1 MGTGFTLERSKHIP
15 GLNLTFE
22 EYAHTSG
29 AKHYHLANDYAENV
43 FMVAFRTVPHD
54 SSGVA
59 HILEHTA
66 LCGSEKFPVRDPFF
80 LMIRRSLNTFMNAF
94 TTSDYTAYPFASQNR
109 KDYFNLLEV
118 YLDAVF
124 FSRLDP
130 LDFSQEGHRVE
141 FQDPEDSDSPLV
153 YKGVVYNEMKGD
165 TSSPVSM
172 LYHGIQ
178 EVLYPTSTYHYNSGG
193 DPVSIPSLSYEELQA
208 FYQSHY
214 HPSNAIFMTFGDLD
228 AATLQQK
235 IASLALDR
243 LASSAAPPIAVVPE
257 VRYQQPVI
265 KEFTYPVDEDDTNGK
280 THIVLAWLLGKNTD
294 LKMLLRCH
302 LLSDVLLDTSAS
314 PLRQALEKTD
324 LATTAS
330 PMCGFEED
338 HMEMNFM
345 CGVEGSE
352 PEHADAIERLIMG
365 VLENVAEQGV
375 PEDRLEAVLHQLELS
390 QREIG
395 GDGWPYGLQLMFSCM
410 SAAVHRGDPIG
421 LLDLDIALQELR
433 QEIKDPEFIKQLVRE
448 LLLGNSHRV
457 RVVMKP
463 DRDLA
468 SRLIE
473 EEQATLEAR
482 RASFSEAERLS
493 VLALAKAL
501 DKRQSQ
507 EEDLSL
513 LPQVTRADIPPSKVF
528 PELAG
533 SVLKSKALEAKAANG
548 IRLTTATAGT
558 NGITYHQVVSP
569 LPALTTPLLGLLPI
583 YTQVVTEV
591 GSADRDYLATQQA
604 QHSMTGGI
612 SAFSSFRSDLDN
624 CEDGQGYLTL
634 SSRTLNPKAIEMARL
649 VKQTAN
655 EPRFDEVDRL
665 KELVQQLSIRRANS
679 VASNGHQ
686 YAMSA
691 AAASLRPLANIS
703 DFLSGI
709 PSIMRLKKLAR
720 DIDDGQVL
728 ENFAAS
734 MQQLHAQLRSNSP
747 ALLVISE
754 AEFLESYTEAVSA
767 LWGKTAQ
774 TEESRFDVASIDNPG
789 DRAFVVTTQVNY
801 CATAYP
807 TIPESNEDAAAL
819 SVLAGVLRNNFLH
832 SEVREKGGAYGG
844 GAGHDSSS
852 GVFRFYS
859 YRDPRLMETFEAF
872 SQSIDWAR
880 NNEVTDAMLEEA
892 VLGIISSVDAP
903 GSPAGE
909 IRQAFHHGLFGR
921 SAAHRE
927 ASRGRYLDVRQSDLQ
942 RVIDRYLLG
951 TPSRAVVTSENRLGE
966 VDNQFEQI
974 FVNE

>member
-1 MGTGFTLERSKHIP
+1 MAAGFKLERSKQIAA
-15 GLNLTFE
+15 LNLTFE
-22 EYAHTSG
+22 EYIHTSG

-165 TSSPVSM
+165 TSSPISM
-172 LYHGIQ
+172 LYHAVQ
-178 EVLYPTSTYHYNSGG
+178 ESLYPTSTYHYNSGG
-193 DPVSIPSLSYEELQA
+193 DPASIPSLSYEELKA

-214 HPSNAIFMTFGDLD
+214 HPSNAIFMTFGDLG
-228 AATLQQK
+228 AVTLQEK
-235 IASLALDR
+235 IGSLALDH
-243 LASSAAPPIAVVPE
+243 LESSSAAPIAVVPE
-257 VRYQQPVI
+257 VRYQQPVVR
-265 KEFTYPVDEDDTNGK
+265 ELTYPVDEDDTKGK

-294 LKMLLRCH
+294 LKMLLCCH

-314 PLRQALEKTD
+314 PLRQALEQTD
-324 LATTAS
+324 LATAAS

-352 PEHADAIERLIMG
+352 PEHADAIERLILG
-365 VLENVAEQGV
+365 VLENVAEQGIA
-375 PEDRLEAVLHQLELS
+375 EDLLEAVLHQLELS

-395 GDGWPYGLQLMFSCM
+395 GDGWPYGLQLIFSCM

-421 LLDLDIALQELR
+421 LLDLDTALQELR
-433 QEIKDPEFIKQLVRE
+433 QEIKDPGFIKRLVRE
-448 LLLGNSHRV
+448 LLLSNSHRV

-463 DRDLA
+463 DRELA

-473 EEQATLEAR
+473 EEQTKLEALR
-482 RASFSEAERLS
+482 TSFSDAERS
-493 VLALAKAL
+493 NVLELATALK
-501 DKRQSQ
+501 KRQSQ
-507 EEDLSL
+507 KEDLSL

-528 PELAG
+528 PVLGGKA
-533 SVLKSKALEAKAANG
+533 LKSKALEAQAASG
-548 IRLTTATAGT
+548 IKLTTARAGT
-558 NGITYHQVVSP
+558 NGITFHQVVSP

-583 YTQVVTEV
+583 YSQLVTEV
-591 GSADRDYLATQQA
+591 GSADRNYLETQQA
-604 QHSMTGGI
+604 QHSITGGI
-612 SAFSSFRSDLDN
+612 SAFSSFRSDLND
-624 CEDGQGYLTL
+624 CEDGRGYLTL
-634 SSRTLNPKAIEMARL
+634 SSRTLNPKAVEMARL
-649 VKQTAN
+649 VKETVN
-655 EPRFDEVDRL
+655 EPRFDEVGRI
-665 KELVQQLSIRRANS
+665 KELVQQLSIRRSNS

-709 PSIMRLKKLAR
+709 PAIMRLKKLAR
-720 DIDDGQVL
+720 DINDGQRL
-728 ENFAAS
+728 ESLAAS
-734 MQQLHAQLRSNSP
+734 MQQLHDQLRGNSP
-747 ALLVISE
+747 ELLVISE
-754 AEFLESYTEAVSA
+754 AAFLESYAEAISA
-767 LWGKTAQ
+767 LWGETVQ
-774 TEESRFDVASIDNPG
+774 TEESRFDVSSIDNPG

-801 CATAYP
+801 CATVYP

-819 SVLAGVLRNNFLH
+819 AVLAGVLRNNFLH

-844 GAGHDSSS
+844 GAGHDSAT

-872 SQSIDWAR
+872 SQSIDWAL
-880 NNEVTDAMLEEA
+880 NNDITDVMLEEA

-921 SAAHRE
+921 SAEHRE
-927 ASRGRYLDVRQSDLQ
+927 ATRGRYLDVRQHDLR
-942 RVIDRYLLG
+942 RVIDTYLHK

-966 VDNQFEQI
+966 VDNQFEQV

>member
-1 MGTGFTLERSKHIP
+1 MAAGFKLERSKQIAA
-15 GLNLTFE
+15 LNLTFE
-22 EYAHTSG
+22 EYIHTSG

-165 TSSPVSM
+165 TSSPISM
-172 LYHGIQ
+172 LYHAVQ
-178 EVLYPTSTYHYNSGG
+178 ESLYPTSTYHYNSGG
-193 DPVSIPSLSYEELQA
+193 DPASIPSLSYEELKA

-214 HPSNAIFMTFGDLD
+214 HPSNAIFMTFGDLG
-228 AATLQQK
+228 AVTLQEK
-235 IASLALDR
+235 IGSLALDR
-243 LASSAAPPIAVVPE
+243 LESSSAAPIAVVPE
-257 VRYQQPVI
+257 VRYQQPVVR
-265 KEFTYPVDEDDTNGK
+265 ELTYPVDEDDTKGK

-294 LKMLLRCH
+294 LKMLLCCH

-314 PLRQALEKTD
+314 PLRQALEQTD
-324 LATTAS
+324 LATAAS

-352 PEHADAIERLIMG
+352 PEHADAIERLILG
-365 VLENVAEQGV
+365 VLENVAEQGIA
-375 PEDRLEAVLHQLELS
+375 EDLLEAVLHQLELS

-395 GDGWPYGLQLMFSCM
+395 GDGWPYGLQLIFSCM

-421 LLDLDIALQELR
+421 LLDLDTALQELR
-433 QEIKDPEFIKQLVRE
+433 QEIKDPGFIKRLVRE
-448 LLLGNSHRV
+448 LLLSNSHRV

-463 DRDLA
+463 DRELA

-473 EEQATLEAR
+473 EEQTKLEALR
-482 RASFSEAERLS
+482 TSFSDAERS
-493 VLALAKAL
+493 NVLELATALK
-501 DKRQSQ
+501 KRQSQ
-507 EEDLSL
+507 KEDLSL

-528 PELAG
+528 PVLGGKA
-533 SVLKSKALEAKAANG
+533 LKSKALEAQAASG
-548 IRLTTATAGT
+548 IKLTTARAGT
-558 NGITYHQVVSP
+558 NGITFHQVVSP

-583 YTQVVTEV
+583 YSQLVTEV
-591 GSADRDYLATQQA
+591 GSADRNYLETQQA
-604 QHSMTGGI
+604 QHSITGGI
-612 SAFSSFRSDLDN
+612 SAFSSFRSDLND
-624 CEDGQGYLTL
+624 CEDGRGYLTL
-634 SSRTLNPKAIEMARL
+634 SSRTLNPKAVEMARL
-649 VKQTAN
+649 VKETVN
-655 EPRFDEVDRL
+655 EPRFDEVGRI
-665 KELVQQLSIRRANS
+665 KELVQQFSIRRSNS

-709 PSIMRLKKLAR
+709 PAIMRLKKLAR
-720 DIDDGQVL
+720 DINDGQRL
-728 ENFAAS
+728 ESLAAS
-734 MQQLHAQLRSNSP
+734 MQQLHDQLRGNSP
-747 ALLVISE
+747 ELLVISE
-754 AEFLESYTEAVSA
+754 AAFLESYAEAISA
-767 LWGKTAQ
+767 LWGETVQ
-774 TEESRFDVASIDNPG
+774 TEESRFDVSSIDNPG

-801 CATAYP
+801 CATVYP

-819 SVLAGVLRNNFLH
+819 AVLAGVLRNNFLH

-844 GAGHDSSS
+844 GAGHDSAT

-872 SQSIDWAR
+872 SQSIDWAL
-880 NNEVTDAMLEEA
+880 NNDITDVMLEEA

-921 SAAHRE
+921 SAEHRE
-927 ASRGRYLDVRQSDLQ
+927 ATRGRYLDVRQHDLR
-942 RVIDRYLLG
+942 RVIDTYLHK

-966 VDNQFEQI
+966 VDNQFEQV

>member
-1 MGTGFTLERSKHIP
+1 MAAGFKLERSKHIP
-15 GLNLTFE
+15 ALNLTFE
-22 EYAHTSG
+22 EYVHTSG

-109 KDYFNLLEV
+109 KDYFNLLDV

-172 LYHGIQ
+172 LYQGIQ

-193 DPVSIPSLSYEELQA
+193 DPGSIPSLSYEELKA

-228 AATLQQK
+228 AATLQEK

-243 LASSAAPPIAVVPE
+243 LESSSAPPIAVVPE
-257 VRYQQPVI
+257 IRYKQPVA
-265 KEFTYPVDEDDTNGK
+265 KELSYPVDEDDTSGK

-324 LATTAS
+324 LATAAS

-352 PEHADAIERLIMG
+352 PEHADDIERLILE
-365 VLENVAEQGV
+365 VLKNVAEHGV

-395 GDGWPYGLQLMFSCM
+395 GDGWPYGLQLIFSCM

-421 LLDLDIALQELR
+421 LLDLDNELQELR
-433 QEIKDPEFIKQLVRE
+433 QEIKDPEFIKQLVSD
-448 LLLGNSHRV
+448 LLLSNSHRV
-457 RVVMKP
+457 KVVMKP
-463 DRDLA
+463 DRGLA
-468 SRLIE
+468 VKLIE
-473 EEQATLEAR
+473 EEQAKLEALR
-482 RASFSEAERLS
+482 TSLSGAERSS
-493 VLALAKAL
+493 VLELAKAL
-501 DKRQSQ
+501 NKRQSQ

-513 LPQVTRADIPPSKVF
+513 LPQVTRADIPPSKSF
-528 PELAG
+528 PVLADRELKG
-533 SVLKSKALEAKAANG
+533 IALDAQAANG
-548 IRLTTATAGT
+548 TRLTTATAGT

-569 LPALTTPLLGLLPI
+569 LPALATPLLGLLPI
-583 YTQVVTEV
+583 YSQVVTEI
-591 GSADRDYLATQQA
+591 GSGGRDYLETQRA
-604 QHSMTGGI
+604 QHSITGGI

-634 SSRTLNPKAIEMARL
+634 SSRTLNPKALEMARL
-649 VKQTAN
+649 VKETVNQ
-655 EPRFDEVDRL
+655 PRFDEVGRIR
-665 KELVQQLSIRRANS
+665 ELVQQSSIRRANS

-709 PSIMRLKKLAR
+709 PAIMRLKKLAS
-720 DIDDGQVL
+720 DIDDGQLLQELAV
-728 ENFAAS
+728 S
-734 MQQLHAQLRSNSP
+734 MQQLHDQLRSNSP
-747 ALLVISE
+747 ELLLISE
-754 AEFLESYTEAVSA
+754 ADFLESFTEAVSA
-767 LWGKTAQ
+767 LWGDTVRA
-774 TEESRFDVASIDNPG
+774 EGSRFDVSSIDCPG

-801 CATAYP
+801 CAAAYP

-852 GVFRFYS
+852 GIFRFYS

-872 SQSIDWAR
+872 SQSIDWAL
-880 NNEVTDAMLEEA
+880 NNEITDIMLEEA

-921 SAAHRE
+921 SAEHRE
-927 ASRGRYLDVRQSDLQ
+927 ASRGRYLDVRQNDLR
-942 RVIDRYLLG
+942 RVIDTYLHK